1 MPNGDLIVKNQGW
14 LEEAFGPDVNIEW
27 SLFASG
33 GDVNEAVIAGAVDIG
48 LVGSSPAS
56 RGLSTGIEYTV
67 PWIFDV
73 IGAAESLVATP
84 DITTIADLE
93 GKTVAT
99 PFASTAHFSLLAALD
114 DAGVDASTVN
124 IIDAAPDDIYA
135 AWTRGDIDAAYVWN
149 PNLAKLIAEGGN
161 VLITSADLAAKGKTT
176 YDLAIVSNAFADEYP
191 DAVNVW
197 AAQQDRAVQLIN
209 DDPDAAAEAVALE
222 LEITPEEAAAQLGR
236 PRVPD
241 RGRAG
246 RPRLPRWRVGD
257 ESVRRRAVQQGPG
270 NDRHRAGRIGV
281 RGGSRRLLRRQR
293 SAVSDAS
300 LGTNSAALPA
310 AVSTDGGGHALRIRR
325 VSHEYETSGGPLAVL
340 DDIDIDVAAGTFL
353 CLVGPSGCGKTTLLQ
368 LIAGF
373 AAPSAGTIEVGG
385 RPVTGPGADRGV
397 VFQQPTSLMPW
408 LSVRKNVELGPRCA
422 ACHARSA
429 APGRTRNSNGSDWR
443 SSPTVPSTNCPVA
456 CNSDARSPASSPTT
470 RT

>member
-1 MPNGDLIVKNQGW
+1 MRSTNRTRLLAAVTVVAALALAACGSDDDASSATDAPTATDPAGTEVATTDAAPADTTADTTADSAADAGAPVEAPETIHIAYQQVPNGDLIVKNQGW
-14 LEEAFGPDVNIEW
+14 LEEAFGPDVDIEW

-114 DAGVDASTVN
+114 DAGVDATTVD

-197 AAQQDRAVQLIN
+197 AAQQDRAIQLIN

-222 LEITPEEAAAQLGR
+222 LEITPDEAAAQLADLVFLTAAEQVG
-236 PRVPD
+236 PD
-241 RGRAG
+241 YLGGGLATNLFAAAQFNKDQG
-246 RPRLPRWRVGD
+246 TIDTVQD
-257 ESVRRRAVQQGPG
+257 ESVYVAGV
-270 NDRHRAGRIGV
+270 ND
-281 RGGSRRLLRRQR
+281 S
-293 SAVSDAS
+293 
-300 LGTNSAALPA
+300 
-310 AVSTDGGGHALRIRR
+310 
-325 VSHEYETSGGPLAVL
+325 
-340 DDIDIDVAAGTFL
+340 
-353 CLVGPSGCGKTTLLQ
+353 
-368 LIAGF
+368 F
-373 AAPSAGTIEVGG
+373 AASVG
-385 RPVTGPGADRGV
+385 
-397 VFQQPTSLMPW
+397 Q
-408 LSVRKNVELGPRCA
+408 
-422 ACHARSA
+422 
-429 APGRTRNSNGSDWR
+429 
-443 SSPTVPSTNCPVA
+443 
-456 CNSDARSPASSPTT
+456 
-470 RT
+470 

>member
-1 MPNGDLIVKNQGW
+1 MATTDAAPADTTADTTADSAADAGAPVEAPETIHIAYQQVPNGDLIVKNQGW
-14 LEEAFGPDVNIEW
+14 LEEAFGPDVDIEW

-73 IGAAESLVATP
+73 IGAAESLVATS

-114 DAGVDASTVN
+114 DAGVDATTVD

-197 AAQQDRAVQLIN
+197 AAQQDRAIQLIN

-222 LEITPEEAAAQLGR
+222 LEITPDEAAAQLADLVFLTAAEQVG
-236 PRVPD
+236 PD
-241 RGRAG
+241 YLGGGLATNLFAAAQFNKDQG
-246 RPRLPRWRVGD
+246 TIDNVQD
-257 ESVRRRAVQQGPG
+257 ESVYVAGV
-270 NDRHRAGRIGV
+270 ND
-281 RGGSRRLLRRQR
+281 S
-293 SAVSDAS
+293 
-300 LGTNSAALPA
+300 
-310 AVSTDGGGHALRIRR
+310 
-325 VSHEYETSGGPLAVL
+325 
-340 DDIDIDVAAGTFL
+340 
-353 CLVGPSGCGKTTLLQ
+353 
-368 LIAGF
+368 F
-373 AAPSAGTIEVGG
+373 AASVG
-385 RPVTGPGADRGV
+385 
-397 VFQQPTSLMPW
+397 Q
-408 LSVRKNVELGPRCA
+408 
-422 ACHARSA
+422 
-429 APGRTRNSNGSDWR
+429 
-443 SSPTVPSTNCPVA
+443 
-456 CNSDARSPASSPTT
+456 
-470 RT
+470 

>member
-1 MPNGDLIVKNQGW
+1 MRSTNRTRLLAAVTVVAALALAACGSDDDASSATDAPTATEAAATATDPAGTEVATTDAAPADTTADTTADSAADAGAPVEAPETIHIAYQQVPNGDLIVKNQGW
-14 LEEAFGPDVNIEW
+14 LEEAFGPDVDIEW

-73 IGAAESLVATP
+73 IGAAESLVATS

-114 DAGVDASTVN
+114 DAGVDATTVD

-197 AAQQDRAVQLIN
+197 AAQQDRAIQLIN

-222 LEITPEEAAAQLGR
+222 LEITPDEAAAQLADLVFLTAAEQVG
-236 PRVPD
+236 PD
-241 RGRAG
+241 YLGGGLATNLFAAAQFNKDQG
-246 RPRLPRWRVGD
+246 TIDNVQD
-257 ESVRRRAVQQGPG
+257 ESVYVAGV
-270 NDRHRAGRIGV
+270 ND
-281 RGGSRRLLRRQR
+281 S
-293 SAVSDAS
+293 
-300 LGTNSAALPA
+300 
-310 AVSTDGGGHALRIRR
+310 
-325 VSHEYETSGGPLAVL
+325 
-340 DDIDIDVAAGTFL
+340 
-353 CLVGPSGCGKTTLLQ
+353 
-368 LIAGF
+368 F
-373 AAPSAGTIEVGG
+373 AASVG
-385 RPVTGPGADRGV
+385 
-397 VFQQPTSLMPW
+397 Q
-408 LSVRKNVELGPRCA
+408 
-422 ACHARSA
+422 
-429 APGRTRNSNGSDWR
+429 
-443 SSPTVPSTNCPVA
+443 
-456 CNSDARSPASSPTT
+456 
-470 RT
+470 

>member
-1 MPNGDLIVKNQGW
+1 MRSTNRTRLLAAVTVVAALALAACGSDDDASSATDAPTATDPAGTEVATTDAAPADTTADTTADSTADAGAPVEAPETIHIAYQQVPNGDLIVKNQGW
-14 LEEAFGPDVNIEW
+14 LEEAFGPDVDIEW

-73 IGAAESLVATP
+73 IGAAESLVATS

-114 DAGVDASTVN
+114 DAGVDATTVD

-197 AAQQDRAVQLIN
+197 AAQQDRAIQLIN

-222 LEITPEEAAAQLGR
+222 LEITPDEAAAQLADLVFLTAAEQVG
-236 PRVPD
+236 PD
-241 RGRAG
+241 YLGGGLATNLFAAAQFNKDQG
-246 RPRLPRWRVGD
+246 TIDNVQD
-257 ESVRRRAVQQGPG
+257 ESVYVAGV
-270 NDRHRAGRIGV
+270 ND
-281 RGGSRRLLRRQR
+281 S
-293 SAVSDAS
+293 
-300 LGTNSAALPA
+300 
-310 AVSTDGGGHALRIRR
+310 
-325 VSHEYETSGGPLAVL
+325 
-340 DDIDIDVAAGTFL
+340 
-353 CLVGPSGCGKTTLLQ
+353 
-368 LIAGF
+368 F
-373 AAPSAGTIEVGG
+373 AASVG
-385 RPVTGPGADRGV
+385 
-397 VFQQPTSLMPW
+397 Q
-408 LSVRKNVELGPRCA
+408 
-422 ACHARSA
+422 
-429 APGRTRNSNGSDWR
+429 
-443 SSPTVPSTNCPVA
+443 
-456 CNSDARSPASSPTT
+456 
-470 RT
+470 

>member
-1 MPNGDLIVKNQGW
+1 MRSNNRTRLLAAVTVVAALALAACGSDDDASSATDAPTATAADAAATATDPAGTEVATTDAAPADTTDDTTDETTADSTADAGAPVEAPDTIQIAYQQVPNGDLIVKNQGW

-27 SLFASG
+27 NLFASG
-33 GDVNEAVIAGAVDIG
+33 GDVNEAVIAGAVDLG

-176 YDLAIVSNAFADEYP
+176 YDLAIVSNAFAAEYP

-222 LEITPEEAAAQLGR
+222 LAITPEEAAAQLGDLLFLTAAEQ
-236 PRVPD
+236 VGPD
-241 RGRAG
+241 YLGGGLATNLFAAAQFNKDQG
-246 RPRLPRWRVGD
+246 TIDTVQD
-257 ESVRRRAVQQGPG
+257 ESVYV
-270 NDRHRAGRIGV
+270 AGV
-281 RGGSRRLLRRQR
+281 DDSY
-293 SAVSDAS
+293 AAS
-300 LGTNSAALPA
+300 
-310 AVSTDGGGHALRIRR
+310 
-325 VSHEYETSGGPLAVL
+325 
-340 DDIDIDVAAGTFL
+340 
-353 CLVGPSGCGKTTLLQ
+353 VGQ
-368 LIAGF
+368 
-373 AAPSAGTIEVGG
+373 
-385 RPVTGPGADRGV
+385 
-397 VFQQPTSLMPW
+397 
-408 LSVRKNVELGPRCA
+408 
-422 ACHARSA
+422 
-429 APGRTRNSNGSDWR
+429 
-443 SSPTVPSTNCPVA
+443 
-456 CNSDARSPASSPTT
+456 
-470 RT
+470 

>member
-1 MPNGDLIVKNQGW
+1 MRSNNRTRLLAAVTVVAALALAACGSDEDASSATDAPTATTADAAATATDPSGTEVATTDAAPAETTDDTTAGSTADAGAPVEAPDTIQIAYQQVPNGDLIVKNQGW

-27 SLFASG
+27 NLFASG
-33 GDVNEAVIAGAVDIG
+33 GDVNEAVIAGAVDLG

-84 DITTIADLE
+84 DITTVADLE

-99 PFASTAHFSLLAALD
+99 PFASTAHFSLLAALE
-114 DAGVDASTVN
+114 DAGVDASTVD

-176 YDLAIVSNAFADEYP
+176 YDLAIVSNAFAAEYP

-222 LEITPEEAAAQLGR
+222 LAITPEEAADQLGDLLILTAAGQ
-236 PRVPD
+236 VGPD
-241 RGRAG
+241 Y
-246 RPRLPRWRVGD
+246 L
-257 ESVRRRAVQQGPG
+257 
-270 NDRHRAGRIGV
+270 
-281 RGGSRRLLRRQR
+281 
-293 SAVSDAS
+293 
-300 LGTNSAALPA
+300 
-310 AVSTDGGGHALRIRR
+310 GGG
-325 VSHEYETSGGPLAVL
+325 LATNL
-340 DDIDIDVAAGTFL
+340 FAAAEFNKAQGTIDTVQPEDVYAAG
-353 CLVGPSGCGKTTLLQ
+353 VDDS
-368 LIAGF
+368 F
-373 AAPSAGTIEVGG
+373 A
-385 RPVTGPGADRGV
+385 
-397 VFQQPTSLMPW
+397 
-408 LSVRKNVELGPRCA
+408 LSVA
-422 ACHARSA
+422 
-429 APGRTRNSNGSDWR
+429 
-443 SSPTVPSTNCPVA
+443 
-456 CNSDARSPASSPTT
+456 
-470 RT
+470 

>member
-1 MPNGDLIVKNQGW
+1 MRSTNRTRLLAAVTVVAALALAACGSDDDASSATDAPTATDPAGTEVATTDAAPADTTADTTADSAADAGAPVEAPETIHIAYQQVPNGDLIVKNQGW
-14 LEEAFGPDVNIEW
+14 LEEEFGPDVDIEW

-56 RGLSTGIEYTV
+56 RGLSTGIEYSV

-73 IGAAESLVATP
+73 IGAAESLVATS

-114 DAGVDASTVN
+114 DAGVDATTVD

-197 AAQQDRAVQLIN
+197 AAQQDRAIQLIN

-222 LEITPEEAAAQLGR
+222 LEITPDEAAAQLADL
-236 PRVPD
+236 VFLT
-241 RGRAG
+241 AAEQ
-246 RPRLPRWRVGD
+246 VGADYLGGGLATNLFAAAQFNKDQGTIDNVQD
-257 ESVRRRAVQQGPG
+257 ESVYVAGV
-270 NDRHRAGRIGV
+270 ND
-281 RGGSRRLLRRQR
+281 S
-293 SAVSDAS
+293 
-300 LGTNSAALPA
+300 
-310 AVSTDGGGHALRIRR
+310 
-325 VSHEYETSGGPLAVL
+325 
-340 DDIDIDVAAGTFL
+340 
-353 CLVGPSGCGKTTLLQ
+353 
-368 LIAGF
+368 F
-373 AAPSAGTIEVGG
+373 AASVG
-385 RPVTGPGADRGV
+385 
-397 VFQQPTSLMPW
+397 Q
-408 LSVRKNVELGPRCA
+408 
-422 ACHARSA
+422 
-429 APGRTRNSNGSDWR
+429 
-443 SSPTVPSTNCPVA
+443 
-456 CNSDARSPASSPTT
+456 
-470 RT
+470 